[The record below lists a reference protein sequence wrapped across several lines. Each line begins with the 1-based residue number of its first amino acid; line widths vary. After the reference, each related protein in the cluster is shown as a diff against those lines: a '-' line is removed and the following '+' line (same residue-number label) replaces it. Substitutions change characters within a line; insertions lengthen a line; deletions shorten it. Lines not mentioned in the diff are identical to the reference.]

1 MLHIL
6 LMILKIIGI
15 ILLAIIGIALLIVIL
30 ILFVPIRYRIQAH
43 RYDDTMAKVNVSWLL
58 SAIRFTLKYNGAEVD
73 TKIRILG
80 FDGSK
85 FINGDTK
92 QKQEDVIDYTNE
104 EENTEPKMEPKACDT
119 DVLDENKSDNVSNN
133 TNGIDKSD
141 DTNTDNGID
150 TKDGT
155 NTDNGID
162 TKDSTNTDN
171 GIDTKDSTN
180 TDNDIDT
187 EDGTNTDNDIDIED
201 GTNKDNGIDT
211 EDSINQSD
219 ISSSKEQKKKNTRKP
234 KNIFSRLVFKAKK
247 IYHKFKTWCKKLMN
261 MLKKADDIKT
271 KLLAL
276 AEFIDSR
283 EFKDNF
289 AFAKVQ
295 LGRLFKH
302 IMPLKHRI
310 KLEFG
315 TGSPDTTGEILGAL
329 AVVMALTGMNI
340 QVMPDFDNVIFR
352 GEIYMKGR
360 IRLFN
365 ILIIALKVYF
375 NKELRRVA
383 DKLINRRF

>member
-30 ILFVPIRYRIQAH
+30 ILFVPIRYKIQAH
-43 RYDDTMAKVNVSWLL
+43 RYDDTMAKVNISWLL

-92 QKQEDVIDYTNE
+92 QKQEDIIDYTNE
-104 EENTEPKMEPKACDT
+104 EEKTEPKMEPKACDT
-119 DVLDENKSDNVSNN
+119 DALDENKSDNVSNN

-141 DTNTDNGID
+141 DTNKDND
-150 TKDGT
+150 
-155 NTDNGID
+155 ID

-171 GIDTKDSTN
+171 AIDTEDRTN
-180 TDNDIDT
+180 TDNDIDA
-187 EDGTNTDNDIDIED
+187 EDGTNKDNDIDTED

-340 QVMPDFDNVIFR
+340 QVMPDFDNAIFR

-375 NKELRRVA
+375 NKELRIVA

>member
-30 ILFVPIRYRIQAH
+30 ILFVPIRYKIQAH
-43 RYDDTMAKVNVSWLL
+43 RYDDTMAKVNISWLL

-92 QKQEDVIDYTNE
+92 QKQEDIIDYTNE
-104 EENTEPKMEPKACDT
+104 EEKTEPKMEPKACDT
-119 DVLDENKSDNVSNN
+119 DALDENKSDNVSNN

-141 DTNTDNGID
+141 DTNKDND
-150 TKDGT
+150 
-155 NTDNGID
+155 ID

-171 GIDTKDSTN
+171 AIDTEDRTN
-180 TDNDIDT
+180 TDNDIDAEDGTNKDNDIDT
-187 EDGTNTDNDIDIED
+187 EDGTNT
-201 GTNKDNGIDT
+201 DNGIDT

-340 QVMPDFDNVIFR
+340 QVMPDFDNAIFR

-375 NKELRRVA
+375 NKELRIVA

>member
-30 ILFVPIRYRIQAH
+30 ILFVPIRYKIQAH
-43 RYDDTMAKVNVSWLL
+43 RYDDTMAKVNISWLL

-92 QKQEDVIDYTNE
+92 QKQEDIIDYTNE
-104 EENTEPKMEPKACDT
+104 EEKTEPKMEPKACDT
-119 DVLDENKSDNVSNN
+119 DALDENKSDNVSNN

-141 DTNTDNGID
+141 DTNKDND
-150 TKDGT
+150 
-155 NTDNGID
+155 ID

-171 GIDTKDSTN
+171 AIDTEDRTN
-180 TDNDIDT
+180 TDNDIDAEDGTNKDNDIDT
-187 EDGTNTDNDIDIED
+187 EDGTNT
-201 GTNKDNGIDT
+201 DNGIDT

-289 AFAKVQ
+289 AFVKVQ

-340 QVMPDFDNVIFR
+340 QVMPDFDNAIFR

-375 NKELRRVA
+375 NKELRIVA

>member
-30 ILFVPIRYRIQAH
+30 ILFVPIRYKIQAH

-58 SAIRFTLKYNGAEVD
+58 SAIRFTLEYNGAEVD

-92 QKQEDVIDYTNE
+92 QKQEDIIDYTNE
-104 EENTEPKMEPKACDT
+104 EEKTEPKTEPKACDT
-119 DVLDENKSDNVSNN
+119 DALDENKSDNVSNN

-141 DTNTDNGID
+141 DTNKDND
-150 TKDGT
+150 
-155 NTDNGID
+155 ID

-171 GIDTKDSTN
+171 A
-180 TDNDIDT
+180 
-187 EDGTNTDNDIDIED
+187 
-201 GTNKDNGIDT
+201 IDT

-289 AFAKVQ
+289 AFVKVQ

-340 QVMPDFDNVIFR
+340 QVMPDFDNAIFR

-375 NKELRRVA
+375 NKELRIVA

>member
-104 EENTEPKMEPKACDT
+104 EEKTEPKMEPKACDI
-119 DVLDENKSDNVSNN
+119 DALDENKSDNVSNN

-141 DTNTDNGID
+141 DANTDNGID

-162 TKDSTNTDN
+162 TKDNTN
-171 GIDTKDSTN
+171 K
-180 TDNDIDT
+180 DNDIDT
-187 EDGTNTDNDIDIED
+187 EDGTNT
-201 GTNKDNGIDT
+201 DNGIDT

-329 AVVMALTGMNI
+329 AVIMALTGMNI
-340 QVMPDFDNVIFR
+340 QVMPDFDNAIFR

>member
-92 QKQEDVIDYTNE
+92 QEDIIDYTNE
-104 EENTEPKMEPKACDT
+104 EEKTEPKAYDT
-119 DVLDENKSDNVSNN
+119 DVLDEHKSDNVSNN
-133 TNGIDKSD
+133 TNVIGKTD
-141 DTNTDNGID
+141 DTN
-150 TKDGT
+150 K
-155 NTDNGID
+155 DNGID
-162 TKDSTNTDN
+162 TKDSTN
-171 GIDTKDSTN
+171 K
-180 TDNDIDT
+180 DNDIDT
-187 EDGTNTDNDIDIED
+187 KDGTNKDNGIDKED
-201 GTNKDNGIDT
+201 STNKDNGIDT

-289 AFAKVQ
+289 AFVKVQ
-295 LGRLFKH
+295 LGRFFKH

-329 AVVMALTGMNI
+329 AVIMALTGMNI
-340 QVMPDFDNVIFR
+340 QVMPDFDNAIFR
-352 GEIYMKGR
+352 GDIYMKGR

>member
-30 ILFVPIRYRIQAH
+30 ILFVPIRYKIQAH
-43 RYDDTMAKVNVSWLL
+43 RYDDTMAKVNISWLL

-92 QKQEDVIDYTNE
+92 QKQEDIIDYTNE
-104 EENTEPKMEPKACDT
+104 EEKTEPKMEPKACDT
-119 DVLDENKSDNVSNN
+119 DALDENKSDNVSNN

-141 DTNTDNGID
+141 DTNKDND
-150 TKDGT
+150 
-155 NTDNGID
+155 ID

-171 GIDTKDSTN
+171 AIDTEDRTN
-180 TDNDIDT
+180 TDNDIDAEDGTNKDNDIDT
-187 EDGTNTDNDIDIED
+187 EDGTNT
-201 GTNKDNGIDT
+201 DNGIDT

-329 AVVMALTGMNI
+329 AVIMALTGMNI
-340 QVMPDFDNVIFR
+340 QVMPDFDNAIFR

>member
-92 QKQEDVIDYTNE
+92 QKQEDIIDYTNE
-104 EENTEPKMEPKACDT
+104 EEKTEPKMEPKACDT
-119 DVLDENKSDNVSNN
+119 DALDENKSDNVSNN
-133 TNGIDKSD
+133 TNGIDKSA
-141 DTNTDNGID
+141 DTNTDNGI
-150 TKDGT
+150 
-155 NTDNGID
+155 
-162 TKDSTNTDN
+162 
-171 GIDTKDSTN
+171 
-180 TDNDIDT
+180 
-187 EDGTNTDNDIDIED
+187 E
-201 GTNKDNGIDT
+201 T
-211 EDSINQSD
+211 EDSTNQSD

-329 AVVMALTGMNI
+329 AVIMALTGMNI
-340 QVMPDFDNVIFR
+340 QVMPDFDNAIFR

>member
-92 QKQEDVIDYTNE
+92 QKQEDIIDYTNE
-104 EENTEPKMEPKACDT
+104 EEKTEPKMEPKACDT
-119 DVLDENKSDNVSNN
+119 DALDENKSDNVSNN

-141 DTNTDNGID
+141 DTNKDNGID
-150 TKDGT
+150 TEDRT
-155 NTDNGID
+155 NTDNAIG
-162 TKDSTNTDN
+162 TE
-171 GIDTKDSTN
+171 DSTN
-180 TDNDIDT
+180 TDNDIDA
-187 EDGTNTDNDIDIED
+187 EDGTNKDNDIDTED

-211 EDSINQSD
+211 EDSTNQSD

-289 AFAKVQ
+289 AFVKVQ

-329 AVVMALTGMNI
+329 AVIMALTGMNI
-340 QVMPDFDNVIFR
+340 QVMPDFDNAIFR

-375 NKELRRVA
+375 NKELRIVA

>member
-30 ILFVPIRYRIQAH
+30 ILFVPIRYKIQAH

-92 QKQEDVIDYTNE
+92 QKQEDIIDYTNE
-104 EENTEPKMEPKACDT
+104 EEKTEAKMEPKACDT
-119 DVLDENKSDNVSNN
+119 DALDENKSDNVSNN

-155 NTDNGID
+155 NKDNDIDTKDGTNKDNGID
-162 TKDSTNTDN
+162 TKDSINKDN
-171 GIDTKDSTN
+171 GIDKEDS
-180 TDNDIDT
+180 
-187 EDGTNTDNDIDIED
+187 
-201 GTNKDNGIDT
+201 TNKDNAIDT

-219 ISSSKEQKKKNTRKP
+219 ISSSKGQKKKNTRKP

-289 AFAKVQ
+289 AFVKVQ

-340 QVMPDFDNVIFR
+340 QVMPDFDNAIFR

-375 NKELRRVA
+375 NKELRIVA

>member
-92 QKQEDVIDYTNE
+92 QKQEDIIDYTNE
-104 EENTEPKMEPKACDT
+104 EEKTEAKMEPKACDT
-119 DVLDENKSDNVSNN
+119 DALDENKSDNVSNN

-141 DTNTDNGID
+141 DTNKDND
-150 TKDGT
+150 
-155 NTDNGID
+155 ID

-171 GIDTKDSTN
+171 AIDTEDSTN

-187 EDGTNTDNDIDIED
+187 EDDTNT
-201 GTNKDNGIDT
+201 DNGIDT
-211 EDSINQSD
+211 EDSTNTDNGIDTEDSTNQSD

-289 AFAKVQ
+289 AFVKVQ

-340 QVMPDFDNVIFR
+340 QVMPDFDNAIFR

-375 NKELRRVA
+375 NKELRIVA

>member
-92 QKQEDVIDYTNE
+92 QKQEDIIDYTNE
-104 EENTEPKMEPKACDT
+104 EEKTEAKMEPKACDT
-119 DVLDENKSDNVSNN
+119 DALDENKSDNVSNN

-141 DTNTDNGID
+141 DTNKDNDIDTKDSTNKDNDID

-155 NTDNGID
+155 N
-162 TKDSTNTDN
+162 K
-171 GIDTKDSTN
+171 
-180 TDNDIDT
+180 DNDIDT
-187 EDGTNTDNDIDIED
+187 EDGTNKDNGIDKED
-201 GTNKDNGIDT
+201 STNKDNGIDI

-340 QVMPDFDNVIFR
+340 QVMPDFDNAIFR

-365 ILIIALKVYF
+365 ILIIVLKVYF

>member
-43 RYDDTMAKVNVSWLL
+43 RYDDTMAKVNISWLL

-92 QKQEDVIDYTNE
+92 QKQEDIIDYTNE
-104 EENTEPKMEPKACDT
+104 EEKTEAKMEPKACDT
-119 DVLDENKSDNVSNN
+119 DALDENKSDNVSNN

-141 DTNTDNGID
+141 DTNKDNDIDTKDSTNKDNDID

-155 NTDNGID
+155 N
-162 TKDSTNTDN
+162 K
-171 GIDTKDSTN
+171 
-180 TDNDIDT
+180 DNDIDT
-187 EDGTNTDNDIDIED
+187 EDGTNKDNGIDKED
-201 GTNKDNGIDT
+201 STNKDNGIDT

-289 AFAKVQ
+289 AFVKVQ

-340 QVMPDFDNVIFR
+340 QVMPDFDNAIFR

-375 NKELRRVA
+375 NKELRIVA

>member
-92 QKQEDVIDYTNE
+92 QKQEDIIDYTNE
-104 EENTEPKMEPKACDT
+104 EEKTEPKMEPKACDT
-119 DVLDENKSDNVSNN
+119 DALDENKSDNVSNN
-133 TNGIDKSD
+133 TNGIGKSD
-141 DTNTDNGID
+141 DTNKDNGID
-150 TKDGT
+150 TE
-155 NTDNGID
+155 
-162 TKDSTNTDN
+162 DSTNT
-171 GIDTKDSTN
+171 
-180 TDNDIDT
+180 
-187 EDGTNTDNDIDIED
+187 
-201 GTNKDNGIDT
+201 DNGIDT

-329 AVVMALTGMNI
+329 AVIMALTGMNI
-340 QVMPDFDNVIFR
+340 QVMPDFDNAIFR

>member
-30 ILFVPIRYRIQAH
+30 ILFVPIRYKIQAH

-92 QKQEDVIDYTNE
+92 QKQEDIIDYTNE
-104 EENTEPKMEPKACDT
+104 EEKTEAKMEPKTCDT
-119 DVLDENKSDNVSNN
+119 DALDENKSDNVSNN

-141 DTNTDNGID
+141 DTNKDND
-150 TKDGT
+150 
-155 NTDNGID
+155 ID

-171 GIDTKDSTN
+171 AIDTEDSTN

-187 EDGTNTDNDIDIED
+187 EDGTNKDNDIDTED
-201 GTNKDNGIDT
+201 STNTDNGIDT

-340 QVMPDFDNVIFR
+340 QVMPDFDNAIFR

>member
-92 QKQEDVIDYTNE
+92 QKQEDIIDYTNE
-104 EENTEPKMEPKACDT
+104 EEKTEAKMEPKACDT
-119 DVLDENKSDNVSNN
+119 DALDENKSDNVSNN

-141 DTNTDNGID
+141 DTNKDND
-150 TKDGT
+150 
-155 NTDNGID
+155 ID

-171 GIDTKDSTN
+171 AIDTKDGTN

-187 EDGTNTDNDIDIED
+187 EDGTNKDNDIDTED
-201 GTNKDNGIDT
+201 STNTDNGIDT

-329 AVVMALTGMNI
+329 AVIMALTGMNI
-340 QVMPDFDNVIFR
+340 QVMPDFDNAIFR

>member
-43 RYDDTMAKVNVSWLL
+43 RYDDTMAKVNISWLL
-58 SAIRFTLKYNGAEVD
+58 SAIRYTLEYNGAEVD

-80 FDGSK
+80 FDCSK

-92 QKQEDVIDYTNE
+92 QKQEDIIDYTNE
-104 EENTEPKMEPKACDT
+104 EEKTEPKAYDT

-133 TNGIDKSD
+133 TNDIDKTD
-141 DTNTDNGID
+141 DTN
-150 TKDGT
+150 K
-155 NTDNGID
+155 
-162 TKDSTNTDN
+162 DN

-187 EDGTNTDNDIDIED
+187 KDSTNTDNDIDTED
-201 GTNKDNGIDT
+201 SANKDNDIDT
-211 EDSINQSD
+211 EDSTNTGNDIDAEDSINQSD

-289 AFAKVQ
+289 AFVKVQ
-295 LGRLFKH
+295 LGSFFKH
-302 IMPLKHRI
+302 IMPSKHRI

-340 QVMPDFDNVIFR
+340 QVMPDFDNAIFR

-383 DKLINRRF
+383 DKIINRRF

>member
-92 QKQEDVIDYTNE
+92 QKQEDIIDYTNE
-104 EENTEPKMEPKACDT
+104 EEKTEPKMEPKACDT
-119 DVLDENKSDNVSNN
+119 DALDENKSDNVSNN

-141 DTNTDNGID
+141 DTNKDNGID
-150 TKDGT
+150 TEDRT
-155 NTDNGID
+155 NTDNAIG
-162 TKDSTNTDN
+162 TE
-171 GIDTKDSTN
+171 DSTN
-180 TDNDIDT
+180 TDNDIDA
-187 EDGTNTDNDIDIED
+187 EDGTNKDNDIDTED

-211 EDSINQSD
+211 EDSTNQSD

-289 AFAKVQ
+289 AFVKVQ

-340 QVMPDFDNVIFR
+340 QVMPDFDNAIFR

-375 NKELRRVA
+375 NKELRIVA

>member
-30 ILFVPIRYRIQAH
+30 ILFVPIRYKIQAH

-58 SAIRFTLKYNGAEVD
+58 SAIRFTLEYNGAEVD

-92 QKQEDVIDYTNE
+92 QEDIIDYTNE
-104 EENTEPKMEPKACDT
+104 EEKTEPKMEPKACDT
-119 DVLDENKSDNVSNN
+119 DALDENKSDNVSNN

-141 DTNTDNGID
+141 DTNKDNDIDTKDSTNKDNDID

-155 NTDNGID
+155 N
-162 TKDSTNTDN
+162 K
-171 GIDTKDSTN
+171 
-180 TDNDIDT
+180 DNDIDT
-187 EDGTNTDNDIDIED
+187 EDGTNKDNGIDKED
-201 GTNKDNGIDT
+201 STNKDNGIDT
-211 EDSINQSD
+211 EDSTNQSD

-329 AVVMALTGMNI
+329 AVIMALTGMNI
-340 QVMPDFDNVIFR
+340 QVMPDFDNAIFR

-365 ILIIALKVYF
+365 ILIIVLKVYF

>member
-30 ILFVPIRYRIQAH
+30 ILFVPIRYKIQAH
-43 RYDDTMAKVNVSWLL
+43 RYDDTMAKVNISWLL

-92 QKQEDVIDYTNE
+92 QKQEDIIDYTNE
-104 EENTEPKMEPKACDT
+104 EEKTEPKMEPKACDT
-119 DVLDENKSDNVSNN
+119 DALDENKSDNVSNN

-141 DTNTDNGID
+141 DTNKDND
-150 TKDGT
+150 
-155 NTDNGID
+155 ID

-171 GIDTKDSTN
+171 AIDTEDRTN
-180 TDNDIDT
+180 TDNDIDAEDGTNKDNDIDT
-187 EDGTNTDNDIDIED
+187 EDGTNT
-201 GTNKDNGIDT
+201 DNGIDT

-329 AVVMALTGMNI
+329 AVIMALTGMNI
-340 QVMPDFDNVIFR
+340 QVMPDFDNAIFR

-365 ILIIALKVYF
+365 ILIIVLKVYF

>member
-92 QKQEDVIDYTNE
+92 QKQEDIIDYTNE
-104 EENTEPKMEPKACDT
+104 EEKTEAKMEPKACDT
-119 DVLDENKSDNVSNN
+119 DALDENKSDNVSNN

-141 DTNTDNGID
+141 DTNKDNDIDTKDSTNKDNDID

-155 NTDNGID
+155 N
-162 TKDSTNTDN
+162 K
-171 GIDTKDSTN
+171 
-180 TDNDIDT
+180 DNDIDT
-187 EDGTNTDNDIDIED
+187 EDGTNKDNGIDKED
-201 GTNKDNGIDT
+201 STNKDNGIDI

-340 QVMPDFDNVIFR
+340 QVMPDFDNAIFR

-375 NKELRRVA
+375 NKELRIVA

>member
-30 ILFVPIRYRIQAH
+30 ILFVPIRYKIQAH

-92 QKQEDVIDYTNE
+92 QKQEDIIDYTNE
-104 EENTEPKMEPKACDT
+104 EEKTEPKMEPKACDT
-119 DVLDENKSDNVSNN
+119 DALDENKSDNVSNN

-141 DTNTDNGID
+141 DTNKDNGID
-150 TKDGT
+150 TEDRT
-155 NTDNGID
+155 NTDNAIG
-162 TKDSTNTDN
+162 TE
-171 GIDTKDSTN
+171 DSTN
-180 TDNDIDT
+180 TDNDIDA
-187 EDGTNTDNDIDIED
+187 EDGTNKDNDIDTED

-211 EDSINQSD
+211 EDSTNQSD

-289 AFAKVQ
+289 AFVKVQ

-340 QVMPDFDNVIFR
+340 QVMPDFDNAIFR

-375 NKELRRVA
+375 NKELRIVA

>member
-43 RYDDTMAKVNVSWLL
+43 RYDDTMAKVNISWLL
-58 SAIRFTLKYNGAEVD
+58 SAIRFTLEYNGDEVD

-92 QKQEDVIDYTNE
+92 QKQEDIIDYTNE
-104 EENTEPKMEPKACDT
+104 EEKTEPKMEPKACDT
-119 DVLDENKSDNVSNN
+119 DALDENKSDNVSNN

-150 TKDGT
+150 TKD
-155 NTDNGID
+155 
-162 TKDSTNTDN
+162 STNTDN
-171 GIDTKDSTN
+171 DIDTKDGTN
-180 TDNDIDT
+180 KDNDIDT
-187 EDGTNTDNDIDIED
+187 EDGTNT
-201 GTNKDNGIDT
+201 DNGIDT

-289 AFAKVQ
+289 AFVKVQ
-295 LGRLFKH
+295 LGRFFKH

>member
-30 ILFVPIRYRIQAH
+30 ILFVPIRYKIQAH

-58 SAIRFTLKYNGAEVD
+58 SAIRFTLEYNGAEVD

-92 QKQEDVIDYTNE
+92 QKQEDIIDYTNE
-104 EENTEPKMEPKACDT
+104 EEKTEPKTEPKACDT
-119 DVLDENKSDNVSNN
+119 DALDENKSDNVSNN

-141 DTNTDNGID
+141 DTNKDNGID
-150 TKDGT
+150 TEDRT
-155 NTDNGID
+155 NTDNAIGTED
-162 TKDSTNTDN
+162 R
-171 GIDTKDSTN
+171 TN
-180 TDNDIDT
+180 TDNDIDA
-187 EDGTNTDNDIDIED
+187 ED
-201 GTNKDNGIDT
+201 GTNKDNDIDAEDRTNKDNAIDT

-289 AFAKVQ
+289 AFVKVQ

-340 QVMPDFDNVIFR
+340 QVMPDFDNAIFR

-375 NKELRRVA
+375 NKELRIVA

>member
-6 LMILKIIGI
+6 VMILKIIGI

-92 QKQEDVIDYTNE
+92 QKQEDIIDYTNE
-104 EENTEPKMEPKACDT
+104 EEKTEAKMEPKACDT
-119 DVLDENKSDNVSNN
+119 DALDENKSDNVSNN

-141 DTNTDNGID
+141 DTNKDND
-150 TKDGT
+150 
-155 NTDNGID
+155 ID

-171 GIDTKDSTN
+171 AIDTEDSTN

-187 EDGTNTDNDIDIED
+187 EDDTNT
-201 GTNKDNGIDT
+201 DNGIDT
-211 EDSINQSD
+211 EDSTNTDNGIDTEDSTNQSD

-289 AFAKVQ
+289 AFVKVQ

-329 AVVMALTGMNI
+329 AVIMALTGMNI
-340 QVMPDFDNVIFR
+340 QVMPDFDNAIFR

-365 ILIIALKVYF
+365 ILIIVLKVYF

>member
-43 RYDDTMAKVNVSWLL
+43 RYDDTMAKVNISWLL
-58 SAIRFTLKYNGAEVD
+58 SAIRFTLEYNGDEVD

-104 EENTEPKMEPKACDT
+104 EEKTEPKMEPKACDT
-119 DVLDENKSDNVSNN
+119 DALDENKSDNVSNN

-141 DTNTDNGID
+141 DTNKDNGID
-150 TKDGT
+150 TEDRT
-155 NTDNGID
+155 NTDNAIG
-162 TKDSTNTDN
+162 TE
-171 GIDTKDSTN
+171 DSTN
-180 TDNDIDT
+180 TDNDIDA
-187 EDGTNTDNDIDIED
+187 EDGTNKDNDIDTED

-211 EDSINQSD
+211 EDSTNQSD

-271 KLLAL
+271 KLFAL

-289 AFAKVQ
+289 AFVKVQ

-340 QVMPDFDNVIFR
+340 QVMPDFDNAIFR

-375 NKELRRVA
+375 NKELRIVA

>member
-30 ILFVPIRYRIQAH
+30 ILFVPIRYKIQAH

-58 SAIRFTLKYNGAEVD
+58 SAIRFTLEYNGAEVD

-92 QKQEDVIDYTNE
+92 QKQEDIIDYTNE
-104 EENTEPKMEPKACDT
+104 EEKTEPKTEPKACDT
-119 DVLDENKSDNVSNN
+119 DALDENKSDNVSNN

-141 DTNTDNGID
+141 DTNKDNGID
-150 TKDGT
+150 TEDRT
-155 NTDNGID
+155 NTDNAIGTED
-162 TKDSTNTDN
+162 R
-171 GIDTKDSTN
+171 TN
-180 TDNDIDT
+180 TDNDIDA
-187 EDGTNTDNDIDIED
+187 ED
-201 GTNKDNGIDT
+201 GTNKDNDIDAEDRTNTDNAIDT

-289 AFAKVQ
+289 AFVKVQ

-340 QVMPDFDNVIFR
+340 QVMPDFDNAIFR

-375 NKELRRVA
+375 NKELRIVA

>member
-58 SAIRFTLKYNGAEVD
+58 SAIRFTLKYDGAEVD

-92 QKQEDVIDYTNE
+92 QKQEDIIDYTNE
-104 EENTEPKMEPKACDT
+104 EEKTGPKMEPKACDT
-119 DVLDENKSDNVSNN
+119 DALDENKSDNVSNN

-162 TKDSTNTDN
+162 TKDSTN
-171 GIDTKDSTN
+171 K
-180 TDNDIDT
+180 DND
-187 EDGTNTDNDIDIED
+187 
-201 GTNKDNGIDT
+201 IDT

-340 QVMPDFDNVIFR
+340 QVMPDFDNAIFR

>member
-30 ILFVPIRYRIQAH
+30 ILFVPIRYKIQAH

-92 QKQEDVIDYTNE
+92 QKQEDIIDYTNE
-104 EENTEPKMEPKACDT
+104 EEKTEAKMEPKACDT
-119 DVLDENKSDNVSNN
+119 DALDENKSDNVSNN

-141 DTNTDNGID
+141 DTNKDNGID
-150 TKDGT
+150 TEDRT
-155 NTDNGID
+155 NTDNAINTED
-162 TKDSTNTDN
+162 RTNTDN
-171 GIDTKDSTN
+171 DIDAEDGTN
-180 TDNDIDT
+180 KDNDIDT
-187 EDGTNTDNDIDIED
+187 EDGTNTDN
-201 GTNKDNGIDT
+201 GIDT
-211 EDSINQSD
+211 EDSTNQSD

-340 QVMPDFDNVIFR
+340 QVMPDFDNAIFR

-375 NKELRRVA
+375 NKELRIVA

>member
-30 ILFVPIRYRIQAH
+30 ILFVPIRYKIQAH

-92 QKQEDVIDYTNE
+92 QKQEDIIDYTNE
-104 EENTEPKMEPKACDT
+104 EEKTEAKMEPKACDT
-119 DVLDENKSDNVSNN
+119 DALDENKSDNVSNN

-141 DTNTDNGID
+141 DTNKDND
-150 TKDGT
+150 
-155 NTDNGID
+155 ID

-171 GIDTKDSTN
+171 AIDTEDSTN

-187 EDGTNTDNDIDIED
+187 EDGTNKDNDIDTED
-201 GTNKDNGIDT
+201 STNTDNGIDT

-289 AFAKVQ
+289 AFVKVQ
-295 LGRLFKH
+295 LGRFFKH

-340 QVMPDFDNVIFR
+340 QVMPDFDNAIFR

-365 ILIIALKVYF
+365 ILIIVLKVYF

>member
-43 RYDDTMAKVNVSWLL
+43 RYDDTMAKVNISWLL
-58 SAIRFTLKYNGAEVD
+58 SAIRFTLEYNGDEVD

-104 EENTEPKMEPKACDT
+104 EEKTEPKMEPKACDT
-119 DVLDENKSDNVSNN
+119 DALDENKSDNVSNN

-141 DTNTDNGID
+141 DTNKDNGID
-150 TKDGT
+150 TEDRT
-155 NTDNGID
+155 NTDNAIG
-162 TKDSTNTDN
+162 TE
-171 GIDTKDSTN
+171 DSTN
-180 TDNDIDT
+180 TDNDIDA
-187 EDGTNTDNDIDIED
+187 EDGTNKDNDIDTED

-211 EDSINQSD
+211 EDSTNQSD

-289 AFAKVQ
+289 AFVKVQ

-340 QVMPDFDNVIFR
+340 QVMPDFDNAIFR

-375 NKELRRVA
+375 NKELRIVA

>member
-30 ILFVPIRYRIQAH
+30 ILFVPIRYKIQAH
-43 RYDDTMAKVNVSWLL
+43 RYDDTMAKVNISWLL

-92 QKQEDVIDYTNE
+92 QKQEDIIDYTNE
-104 EENTEPKMEPKACDT
+104 EEKTEAKMEPKACDT
-119 DVLDENKSDNVSNN
+119 DALDENKSDNVSNN

-150 TKDGT
+150 TEDRT
-155 NTDNGID
+155 NTDNAIGTEDRI
-162 TKDSTNTDN
+162 
-171 GIDTKDSTN
+171 N
-180 TDNDIDT
+180 TDNDIDA
-187 EDGTNTDNDIDIED
+187 ED
-201 GTNKDNGIDT
+201 GTNKDNDIDAEDRTNTDNAIDT

-289 AFAKVQ
+289 AFVKVQ

-340 QVMPDFDNVIFR
+340 QVMPDFDNAIFR

-375 NKELRRVA
+375 NKELRIVA

>member
-30 ILFVPIRYRIQAH
+30 ILFVPIRYKIQAH
-43 RYDDTMAKVNVSWLL
+43 RYDDTMAKVNISWLL

-92 QKQEDVIDYTNE
+92 QKQEDIIDYTNE
-104 EENTEPKMEPKACDT
+104 EEKTEAKMEPKACDT
-119 DVLDENKSDNVSNN
+119 DALDENKSDNVSNN

-141 DTNTDNGID
+141 DTNKDNDIDTKDSTNKDNDID

-155 NTDNGID
+155 NKDNDIDTEDGTNKDNGID

-171 GIDTKDSTN
+171 GIDKEDSTN
-180 TDNDIDT
+180 
-187 EDGTNTDNDIDIED
+187 
-201 GTNKDNGIDT
+201 
-211 EDSINQSD
+211 QSG

-289 AFAKVQ
+289 AFVKVQ
-295 LGRLFKH
+295 LGRFFKH

-340 QVMPDFDNVIFR
+340 QVMPDFDNAIFR

>member
-30 ILFVPIRYRIQAH
+30 ILFVPIRYKIQAH
-43 RYDDTMAKVNVSWLL
+43 RYDDTMAKVNISWLL

-92 QKQEDVIDYTNE
+92 QKQEDIIDYTNE
-104 EENTEPKMEPKACDT
+104 EEKTEPKMEPKACDT
-119 DVLDENKSDNVSNN
+119 DALDENKSDNVSNN

-141 DTNTDNGID
+141 DTNKDND
-150 TKDGT
+150 
-155 NTDNGID
+155 ID

-171 GIDTKDSTN
+171 AIDTEDRTN
-180 TDNDIDT
+180 TDNDIDAEDGTNKDNDIDT
-187 EDGTNTDNDIDIED
+187 EDGTNT
-201 GTNKDNGIDT
+201 DNGIDT

-234 KNIFSRLVFKAKK
+234 KNIFSRLV
-247 IYHKFKTWCKKLMN
+247 YHKFKTWCKKLMN

-302 IMPLKHRI
+302 IMPLKNRI

-329 AVVMALTGMNI
+329 AVIMALTGMNI
-340 QVMPDFDNVIFR
+340 QVMPDFYNAIFR

>member
-43 RYDDTMAKVNVSWLL
+43 RYDDTMAKVNISWLL
-58 SAIRFTLKYNGAEVD
+58 SAIRFTLEYNGDEVD

-92 QKQEDVIDYTNE
+92 QKQEDIIDYTNE
-104 EENTEPKMEPKACDT
+104 EEKTEPKACDT
-119 DVLDENKSDNVSNN
+119 DALDENKSDNVSNN
-133 TNGIDKSD
+133 TNGIGKSD

-150 TKDGT
+150 TKD
-155 NTDNGID
+155 
-162 TKDSTNTDN
+162 S
-171 GIDTKDSTN
+171 
-180 TDNDIDT
+180 
-187 EDGTNTDNDIDIED
+187 
-201 GTNKDNGIDT
+201 TNKDNAIDT

-289 AFAKVQ
+289 AFVKVQ
-295 LGRLFKH
+295 LGRFFKH

-340 QVMPDFDNVIFR
+340 QVMPDFDNAIFR

>member
-92 QKQEDVIDYTNE
+92 QKQEDIIDYTNE
-104 EENTEPKMEPKACDT
+104 EEKTEAKMEPKACDT
-119 DVLDENKSDNVSNN
+119 DALDENKSDNVSNN

-141 DTNTDNGID
+141 DTNKDNGID
-150 TKDGT
+150 TEDRT
-155 NTDNGID
+155 NTDNAIG
-162 TKDSTNTDN
+162 TEDSTNTDN
-171 GIDTKDSTN
+171 DIDAEDGTN
-180 TDNDIDT
+180 KDNDIDT
-187 EDGTNTDNDIDIED
+187 EDGTNTDN
-201 GTNKDNGIDT
+201 GIDT
-211 EDSINQSD
+211 EDSTNQSD

-340 QVMPDFDNVIFR
+340 QVMPDFDNAIFR

-375 NKELRRVA
+375 NKELRIVA

>member
-92 QKQEDVIDYTNE
+92 QKQEDIIDYTNE
-104 EENTEPKMEPKACDT
+104 EEKTEPKMEPKACDT
-119 DVLDENKSDNVSNN
+119 DALDENKSDNVSNN
-133 TNGIDKSD
+133 TNGIGKSDDTNKDNDIDTKDSTNKDNVIDTKDSTNTDNDIDTED

-155 NTDNGID
+155 NT
-162 TKDSTNTDN
+162 
-171 GIDTKDSTN
+171 
-180 TDNDIDT
+180 
-187 EDGTNTDNDIDIED
+187 
-201 GTNKDNGIDT
+201 DNGIDT

-289 AFAKVQ
+289 AFVKVQ
-295 LGRLFKH
+295 LGRFFKH

-340 QVMPDFDNVIFR
+340 QVMPDFDNAIFR